1 MRTPAS
7 SPAPTPDAHPSAP
20 LRSSASP
27 REPGGPRVSTAR
39 ALLEDGSLALE
50 ADGDVLPVVATWL
63 PRVPEQPGDG
73 AAARI
78 HVRFG
83 ECADRPPSTRPEMEL
98 RTVGGWVLP
107 GERVVLHEP
116 GARIGGEV
124 DLAARRADVWVRP
137 GETAES
143 IELEVAAT
151 LTIASA
157 LLLTRL
163 GRALVHAAAVV
174 PPGGGGT
181 RLLAGGTFSGKTTT
195 CLTLVR
201 AGWAW
206 LADDAV
212 ILHPGEDGAIHVEG
226 WPRRFNLDHGYAHGQ
241 SAGVRSRV
249 EPEAAIAER
258 WRRSAPLAGLL
269 FPRVEAERT
278 TALEPLHPAGA
289 LSLLLRHSPWILAD
303 AAGAPPVLALLQ
315 RAAQHPAHGLR
326 LGRDS
331 YCDASTLQFSVNAAK

>member
-1 MRTPAS
+1 M
-7 SPAPTPDAHPSAP
+7 SA
-20 LRSSASP
+20 
-27 REPGGPRVSTAR
+27 TTR

-50 ADGDVLPVVATWL
+50 ADEDVLPLVATWL
-63 PRVPEQPGDG
+63 PRVPEQPGEG

-78 HVRFG
+78 RVRFG
-83 ECADRPPSTRPEMEL
+83 DGAAPPPATKPEMEL

-124 DLAARRADVWVRP
+124 DLAARRAEVWVRP
-137 GETAES
+137 GETAQS

-151 LTIASA
+151 LTIAAA

-174 PPGGGGT
+174 PPGGGGAW
-181 RLLAGGTFSGKTTT
+181 LLAGGSFSGKTTT
-195 CLTLVR
+195 CLTLVH
-201 AGWAW
+201 AGWTW

-212 ILHPGEDGAIHVEG
+212 VLHPGGDGAIQIEG
-226 WPRRFNLDHGYAHGQ
+226 WPRRFNLDHGYARGE
-241 SAGVRSRV
+241 SEGVRSRV
-249 EPEAAIAER
+249 DPEAAIAAR

-269 FPRVEAERT
+269 FPRVEAERPT
-278 TALEPLHPAGA
+278 TLEPLHPAGA

-315 RAAQHPAHGLR
+315 RAAKHPAHTLR
-326 LGRDS
+326 LGHDS
-331 YCDASTLQFSVNAAK
+331 YCDASTLQFAVAVTM

>member
-1 MRTPAS
+1 MIA
-7 SPAPTPDAHPSAP
+7 
-20 LRSSASP
+20 
-27 REPGGPRVSTAR
+27 TAR
-39 ALLEDGSLALE
+39 AILEDGTLAVE
-50 ADGDVLPVVATWL
+50 ADEDVLPIAATWL
-63 PRVPEQPGDG
+63 PRVPTLPGDG

-83 ECADRPPSTRPEMEL
+83 ESADPPPPAKPEIEL
-98 RTVGGWVLP
+98 RTVGGWVMRD
-107 GERVVLHEP
+107 ERVLLHEP

-124 DLAARRADVWVRP
+124 DLAAKSAEIWVRP
-137 GETAES
+137 GETAQS

-174 PPGGGGT
+174 PPGGGGAW
-181 RLLAGGTFSGKTTT
+181 LLAGGTFSGKTTT

-212 ILHPGEDGAIHVEG
+212 ILAPGDGGAIHVEG
-226 WPRRFNLDHGYAHGQ
+226 WPRRFNLDHGYAAGE

-249 EPEAAIAER
+249 EPEAAIAAR

-269 FPRVEAERT
+269 FPRVEADQPT
-278 TALEPLHPAGA
+278 TLEPVHPAGA

-303 AAGAPPVLALLQ
+303 AAGAPSVLALLQ

-331 YCDASTLQFSVNAAK
+331 YCDASALQFVPWATM